1 MEGNAHVS
9 QLGGCSLS
17 YRLPFHSLPDR
28 ARKAGECKADAILE
42 RNREKSFFFHFP
54 VTEAWCGSSL
64 LLGRKEGKIALLP
77 STSRAPW
84 SPCPGL
90 SPCHRGCPRWL
101 HPSCRVP
108 RRCQFSP
115 TSARPAPAHGCQGER
130 RPRLGPVATRRDGRR
145 EADGCTGTERQ
156 VCAEMGRYR
165 HRQTRPP
172 PVLV

>member
-9 QLGGCSLS
+9 QLRGCSLT
-17 YRLPFHSLPDR
+17 YWLPFHSLPDR

-64 LLGRKEGKIALLP
+64 SLGREEGKIALLP

-90 SPCHRGCPRWL
+90 PHATGDVPGGCTPRAGSPTGA
-101 HPSCRVP
+101 SSAP
-108 RRCQFSP
+108 RR
-115 TSARPAPAHGCQGER
+115 HGQLQHTGAKGRGVRAWALLQHAGTGDER
-130 RPRLGPVATRRDGRR
+130 QMGVRGR
-145 EADGCTGTERQ
+145 RQ

-165 HRQTRPP
+165 HRQTCPP
-172 PVLV
+172 AVPV